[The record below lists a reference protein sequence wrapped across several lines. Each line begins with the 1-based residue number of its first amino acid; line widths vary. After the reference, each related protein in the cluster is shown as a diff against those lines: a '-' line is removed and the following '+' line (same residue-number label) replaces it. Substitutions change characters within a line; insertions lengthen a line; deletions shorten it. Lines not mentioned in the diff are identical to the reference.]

1 MFKICND
8 KTYYVVQTTSEDVVV
23 EIYTKKDG
31 RGSGISLHE
40 MHLDLCRAIRK
51 LQHDGYTIMKVYP
64 AMGDRRESIDV
75 LITATDKDGKRFNKK
90 TSAAVKVGDT
100 VYRERYVS
108 AIFECTC
115 DTSDGQSA
123 RTHLGHTYK
132 KTGMVRAPFKV
143 VAIDT

>member
-1 MFKICND
+1 MANISNMTRQEFIQLLEKREKRRKKLRRKRRIITLILFSLAVCITNTVVAFAAEQDTPQTKITI
-8 KTYYVVQTTSEDVVV
+8 KVAEPV
-23 EIYTKKDG
+23 
-31 RGSGISLHE
+31 
-40 MHLDLCRAIRK
+40 K
-51 LQHDGYTIMKVYP
+51 LVIKV
-64 AMGDRRESIDV
+64 ANQDI
-75 LITATDKDGKRFNKK
+75 
-90 TSAAVKVGDT
+90 

-132 KTGMVRAPFKV
+132 KTGMIRAPFKV

>member
-1 MFKICND
+1 MRWCDTANPAHVNRSD
-8 KTYYVVQTTSEDVVV
+8 
-23 EIYTKKDG
+23 TKRPKY
-31 RGSGISLHE
+31 SGIE
-40 MHLDLCRAIRK
+40 Y
-51 LQHDGYTIMKVYP
+51 DGC
-64 AMGDRRESIDV
+64 
-75 LITATDKDGKRFNKK
+75 N
-90 TSAAVKVGDT
+90 T

-132 KTGMVRAPFKV
+132 KTGMIRAPFKV

>member
-1 MFKICND
+1 MKDAAKKFRKTCEKCN
-8 KTYYVVQTTSEDVVV
+8 KPFSTANESEV
-23 EIYTKKDG
+23 
-31 RGSGISLHE
+31 
-40 MHLDLCRAIRK
+40 LCRECRMRDDFAK
-51 LQHDGYTIMKVYP
+51 
-64 AMGDRRESIDV
+64 RRAE
-75 LITATDKDGKRFNKK
+75 
-90 TSAAVKVGDT
+90 DT

-132 KTGMVRAPFKV
+132 KTGMIRAPFKV

>member
-1 MFKICND
+1 MLYGLMQSDGKI
-8 KTYYVVQTTSEDVVV
+8 
-23 EIYTKKDG
+23 
-31 RGSGISLHE
+31 
-40 MHLDLCRAIRK
+40 IRK
-51 LQHDGYTIMKVYP
+51 EAELYKL
-64 AMGDRRESIDV
+64 

-90 TSAAVKVGDT
+90 TSATVKVGDT

-132 KTGMVRAPFKV
+132 KTGMIRAPFKV
-143 VAIDT
+143 VAYLAKLCHARFYVGIYSPRFRYLHFLTQICRT

>member
-1 MFKICND
+1 MLYGLMQSDGKI
-8 KTYYVVQTTSEDVVV
+8 
-23 EIYTKKDG
+23 
-31 RGSGISLHE
+31 
-40 MHLDLCRAIRK
+40 IRK
-51 LQHDGYTIMKVYP
+51 EAELYKL
-64 AMGDRRESIDV
+64 

-90 TSAAVKVGDT
+90 TSASVKVGDT

-132 KTGMVRAPFKV
+132 KTGMIRAPFKV

>member
-1 MFKICND
+1 MLYGLMQSDGKI
-8 KTYYVVQTTSEDVVV
+8 
-23 EIYTKKDG
+23 
-31 RGSGISLHE
+31 
-40 MHLDLCRAIRK
+40 IRK
-51 LQHDGYTIMKVYP
+51 EAELYKL
-64 AMGDRRESIDV
+64 

-100 VYRERYVS
+100 VQKGDILFYLADEDS
-108 AIFECTC
+108 EELKTAQTELEGTC

-132 KTGMVRAPFKV
+132 KTGMIRAPFKV